1 MENNTNN
8 NHNFSWCYAFWGI
21 FGFFFHRKNLKKL
34 PFWKSAGVDILVWG
48 VLIGIVSKITSMFCI
63 QYTVLDILH
72 TIIFMVIWGFVGAWR
87 FNKYKKDD
95 YDETLWK
102 RREKYGIIS
111 GIIFGIIFY
120 VVLFSFIAIGTHY
133 ITENAVDNRT
143 YVYFENG
150 YVCDKF
156 YQVNANHIE
165 IETNAQVEHAVKEIH
180 TYCPSD
186 VYRTDTVDV
195 KTIIEVYPQ
204 LTTWDFNAHFIHTYP
219 TENGN
224 TAYIYLKKINR

>member
-34 PFWKSAGVDILVWG
+34 PFWKSAGVDICCWGFVLG
-48 VLIGIVSKITSMFCI
+48 VLNRLSHIIPSSTFFDFVFTIGFVA
-63 QYTVLDILH
+63 L
-72 TIIFMVIWGFVGAWR
+72 WGFVGAWR

-111 GIIFGIIFY
+111 GIILY

-133 ITENAVDNRT
+133 ITENSVDNRT

>member
-34 PFWKSAGVDILVWG
+34 PFWKSAGVDICCWGFVLG
-48 VLIGIVSKITSMFCI
+48 VLNKLTKLIPSTTF
-63 QYTVLDILH
+63 TDILL
-72 TIIFMVIWGFVGAWR
+72 TAIIMALWGFVGAWR

-111 GIIFGIIFY
+111 GIILY
-120 VVLFSFIAIGTHY
+120 VVLFSFIALGTYY
-133 ITENAVDNRT
+133 ITKNSVDNRT

>member
-34 PFWKSAGVDILVWG
+34 PFWKSAGVDICCWGFVLG
-48 VLIGIVSKITSMFCI
+48 VLNKLTKFIPSTTF
-63 QYTVLDILH
+63 TDILLTV
-72 TIIFMVIWGFVGAWR
+72 TIMALWGFVGAWR

-95 YDETLWK
+95 CDETLWK

-111 GIIFGIIFY
+111 GIILY

-133 ITENAVDNRT
+133 ITENTVDNRT

-165 IETNAQVEHAVKEIH
+165 IETNDQVEHAVKEIH
-180 TYCPSD
+180 TYCPGD

-195 KTIIEVYPQ
+195 KAVIEVYPQ

>member
-34 PFWKSAGVDILVWG
+34 PFWKSAGVDICCWCFVLG
-48 VLIGIVSKITSMFCI
+48 VINRLSHIIPSSTFFDFVFTIGFAA
-63 QYTVLDILH
+63 L
-72 TIIFMVIWGFVGAWR
+72 WGFVGAWR

-111 GIIFGIIFY
+111 GIILY

-133 ITENAVDNRT
+133 INENSVDNRT

>member
-1 MENNTNN
+1 MTNNTETTKTPI
-8 NHNFSWCYAFWGI
+8 FSWCYAFWGI
-21 FGFFFHRKNLKKL
+21 FGFFFHRKNTEKR
-34 PFWKSAGVDILVWG
+34 PFWKSAGVDICCWGFVLG
-48 VLIGIVSKITSMFCI
+48 VLNRLTNLIPSVLFIDIIIT
-63 QYTVLDILH
+63 VIL
-72 TIIFMVIWGFVGAWR
+72 MAIWGFVGAWR
-87 FNKYKKDD
+87 FNKYKKNDF
-95 YDETLWK
+95 DEMLWK

-111 GIIFGIIFY
+111 GIICYIIFFG
-120 VVLFSFIAIGTHY
+120 LIAVGSNY
-133 ITENAVDNRT
+133 IQENSVDNRT
-143 YVYFENG
+143 YVYYENG

-156 YQVNANHIE
+156 YQVNDANHISV
-165 IETNAQVEHAVKEIH
+165 ETNAEVEHALKEIH

-224 TAYIYLKKINR
+224 TAYIFLKKVNR

>member
-34 PFWKSAGVDILVWG
+34 PFWKSAGVDICCWGFVLG
-48 VLIGIVSKITSMFCI
+48 VLNKLTNLIPSTTF
-63 QYTVLDILH
+63 TDILL
-72 TIIFMVIWGFVGAWR
+72 TAIIMTLWGFVGAWR
-87 FNKYKKDD
+87 FNRYKKDD

-111 GIIFGIIFY
+111 GIILY

-133 ITENAVDNRT
+133 ITENSVDNRT

-156 YQVNANHIE
+156 FQVNANHIE